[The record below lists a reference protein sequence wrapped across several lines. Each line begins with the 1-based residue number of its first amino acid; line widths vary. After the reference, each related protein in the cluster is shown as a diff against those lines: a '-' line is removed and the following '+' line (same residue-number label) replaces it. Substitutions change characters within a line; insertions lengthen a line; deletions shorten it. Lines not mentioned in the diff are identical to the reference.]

1 MEQSKQDHA
10 PTGINRRQFLI
21 LAAAGVAAPKAV
33 AGNPTADRL
42 VDAGPV
48 SSYAVEGLYSGF
60 RDQGF
65 FLVRKGPQL
74 LAFSASCTHRKCK
87 LTAKPDRSF
96 YCKCHGSMFDPGGKV
111 TEGPAK
117 RDLPILPTMVNDRGH
132 LLVKI
137 PVA

>member
-33 AGNPTADRL
+33 EGNPTADRL

-48 SSYAVEGLYSGF
+48 SNYAVEGLYSGF

-65 FLVRKGPQL
+65 FLVRRGAQL
-74 LAFSASCTHRKCK
+74 LALSASCTHRKCK
-87 LTAKPDRSF
+87 LNTTPDRSF
-96 YCKCHGSMFDPGGKV
+96 YCKCHGSMFDPSGKV

-132 LLVKI
+132 LLVQI

>member
-10 PTGINRRQFLI
+10 PTGVNRRQFLM
-21 LAAAGVAAPKAV
+21 LAV
-33 AGNPTADRL
+33 AGVVAPRAVEGNPTPDRL
-42 VDAGPV
+42 VDAGPL
-48 SSYAVEGLYSGF
+48 SNYAAEGLYSGF

-65 FLVRKGPQL
+65 FLVRKGAQL
-74 LAFSASCTHRKCK
+74 PALSASCTHRKCK

-117 RDLPILPTMVNDRGH
+117 RDLPILPTMVNDLGP

>member
-1 MEQSKQDHA
+1 MEQSKQDRP
-10 PTGINRRQFLI
+10 PTGINRRHFLT
-21 LAAAGVAAPKAV
+21 LAVAAIAAPTAV
-33 AGNPTADRL
+33 EGNPVADRL

-48 SSYAVEGLYSGF
+48 SNYAVEGLYSGF

-65 FLVRKGPQL
+65 FLVRKGAQL
-74 LAFSASCTHRKCK
+74 LALSAACTHRKCK

-96 YCKCHGSMFDPGGKV
+96 YCKCHGSQFDPGGKV

-117 RDLPILPTMVNDRGH
+117 RDLPILSTIVNDRGH

-137 PVA
+137 PAA

>member
-1 MEQSKQDHA
+1 MDQSKQDRA
-10 PTGINRRQFLI
+10 PAGINRRHFLM
-21 LAAAGVAAPKAV
+21 LAV
-33 AGNPTADRL
+33 AGMGAPRAVEGDPTADRL

-48 SSYAVEGLYSGF
+48 SNYTVEGLYSGF

-65 FLVRKGPQL
+65 FLLRKGARL
-74 LAFSASCTHRKCK
+74 LALSAACTHRKCK

-96 YCKCHGSMFDPGGKV
+96 YCKCHGSMFDPSGKV

-117 RDLPILPTMVNDRGH
+117 RDLPVLPTMVNDRGH

>member
-1 MEQSKQDHA
+1 MEQSEQDHA
-10 PTGINRRQFLI
+10 PTGLNRRQFLM
-21 LAAAGVAAPKAV
+21 LAVVGVAAPRAV
-33 AGNPTADRL
+33 EGNPTADRL

-48 SSYAVEGLYSGF
+48 RNYAVEGLYSGF

-65 FLVRKGPQL
+65 FLVRKGAEL
-74 LAFSASCTHRKCK
+74 LALSASCTHRKCK

-117 RDLPILPTMVNDRGH
+117 HDLPILPTMVNDQGH
-132 LLVKI
+132 LLVKV
-137 PVA
+137 PVP